1 MPLIHSPAAKTKQLW
16 RRKMLNGKK
25 ILIAVLLIISGSAL
39 YAQKDIFN
47 IAIIDPNRIYEY
59 YFAESK
65 SIRDLEDFRSTI
77 QAEIIMYTAEIDELK
92 IRKLDAQKSKNES
105 LVLNMEEL
113 IHEREQFLRDF
124 KSIRSKQY
132 NDRIAT
138 LKDYDFQIELLEA
151 IEFIAIRDGFSLVLD
166 RRTIAPLYIAPE
178 VDITE
183 RVLEYLFARIGKDY
197 TPP

>member
-1 MPLIHSPAAKTKQLW
+1 
-16 RRKMLNGKK
+16 MLNRKK
-25 ILIAVLLIISGSAL
+25 TLIAILLIISGYVL

-47 IAIIDPNRIYEY
+47 IGIIDSNRIYEV

-65 SIRDLEDFRSTI
+65 SVRDLEDFRSTI

-92 IRKLDAQKSKNES
+92 IRKLDAQKSKNDS
-105 LVLNMEEL
+105 LVLSLEDQ

-132 NDRIAT
+132 NDRITA
-138 LKDYDFQIELLEA
+138 LKDYDFQLELIDA

-166 RRTIAPLYIAPE
+166 RRTIAPLFIAAE

-183 RVLEYLFARIGKDY
+183 RVLAYLFARIGKDY